1 MGGKQPPGFG
11 GIKSAV
17 QELLFMIV
25 ITVKGVAAIGKLIGD
40 GGERD
45 SPSPRFYSRR
55 SS

>member
-25 ITVKGVAAIGKLIGD
+25 ITVKGVADTGKMVGT
-40 GGERD
+40 GGREILL
-45 SPSPRFYSRR
+45 PPVLL
-55 SS
+55 